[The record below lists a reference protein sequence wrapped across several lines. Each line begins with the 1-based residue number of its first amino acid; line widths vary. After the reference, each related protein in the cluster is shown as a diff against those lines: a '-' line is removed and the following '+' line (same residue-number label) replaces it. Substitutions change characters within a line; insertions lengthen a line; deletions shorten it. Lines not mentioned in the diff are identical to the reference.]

1 MGEQSFQNLFRDQ
14 VELKKSQPTLLDFSR
29 RKIPVRG
36 QFPALTVHKS
46 ETAVVTFHITQVEHH
61 FWVLMPYKLLASRL
75 WAQNY
80 TALLWPNIDTNQVKR

>member
-1 MGEQSFQNLFRDQ
+1 MKEQSFQNLFRDQ

-36 QFPALTVHKS
+36 QFPALTVHKL

-61 FWVLMPYKLLASRL
+61 FWVLMPYKLLVSRL